1 MNCRDCLHF
10 KACYE
15 MAKANE
21 AEEFNTLFANQCED
35 FTDRSEW
42 VHLPCKVG
50 DTVYSFCDC
59 FGVILPYFVETFNVS
74 YYDKNTTVW
83 QYEAN
88 CTNNEEDEL
97 LDSIDFEVEDIGKT
111 VFLTRE
117 EAERALEED
126 ENK

>member
-15 MAKANE
+15 MAAANG
-21 AEEFNTLFANQCED
+21 AEEFNTLFANKCED

-97 LDSIDFEVEDIGKT
+97 LDSIDFEVEDIRKT

-117 EAERALEED
+117 EAERALEEG

>member
-15 MAKANE
+15 MATANG
-21 AEEFNTLFANQCED
+21 AKEFNTLFANKCED

-50 DTVYSFCDC
+50 DKLYEITSRKTISEYQVTAIHIEL
-59 FGVILPYFVETFNVS
+59 FGIFVDWKITQGFVDRYISDMPAGE
-74 YYDKNTTVW
+74 
-83 QYEAN
+83 
-88 CTNNEEDEL
+88 
-97 LDSIDFEVEDIGKT
+97 IGKT

-117 EAERALEED
+117 EAENALKE
-126 ENK
+126 